1 MISKKRLIA
10 IGLTGSILAAQVGC
24 AQLATPETK
33 EADTAGQNMPYNI
46 LLLTTDQEHYVAEYP
61 DGSNYKARL
70 LLAELGTTFEKHY
83 SCSNMS
89 TSSRSVMFTGVHIPQ
104 TGMIDNTDFKWQGA
118 MDESITTVGDRM
130 REAGYYSALKGKWHL
145 GDASILNDEAQ
156 LTDLDAY
163 GYSDW
168 GGQDC
173 IGGLHE
179 GHEKDPVI
187 ASEAIDWLET
197 TGKKL
202 NSEGKPFFLDVNMLN
217 PHDIMDYDVTGYES
231 TFMELGGAPDDPV
244 YEKTYDTPI
253 SSSWDFSLDDDSVP
267 DALRIYRDHWGLFTG
282 MYHDEEVWKDYQDY
296 YFNCIQDNDNHMMEI
311 LNYLID
317 NDMMENTIIVYT
329 ADHGE
334 MHGSHGLKGKGG
346 FMYEN
351 NIHVPLVIVHP
362 DYEGGKRVPALT
374 SHLDLAPTLV
384 DLAGIPDDEKAALME
399 GLPGNSLV
407 PLMDGSKDRVRDAAL
422 FCFEMLS
429 MTALQYTP
437 DGNGGYTYSFDVNA
451 KGMVRGIVTD
461 DYKFVRYFAPVDFN
475 TPTTIEELYA
485 HNDVQLFDIKA
496 DPDELNNLA
505 ADPEANEALI
515 LELNELLNET
525 IRKEIG
531 TDDGTEVTRVLKGL
545 QQAQQQNA
553 DQESSQQDNGQ

>member
-1 MISKKRLIA
+1 M
-10 IGLTGSILAAQVGC
+10 V
-24 AQLATPETK
+24 
-33 EADTAGQNMPYNI
+33 
-46 LLLTTDQEHYVAEYP
+46 
-61 DGSNYKARL
+61 
-70 LLAELGTTFEKHY
+70 
-83 SCSNMS
+83 
-89 TSSRSVMFTGVHIPQ
+89 
-104 TGMIDNTDFKWQGA
+104 
-118 MDESITTVGDRM
+118 
-130 REAGYYSALKGKWHL
+130 
-145 GDASILNDEAQ
+145 
-156 LTDLDAY
+156 
-163 GYSDW
+163 
-168 GGQDC
+168 
-173 IGGLHE
+173 
-179 GHEKDPVI
+179 
-187 ASEAIDWLET
+187 
-197 TGKKL
+197 
-202 NSEGKPFFLDVNMLN
+202 N

-231 TFMELGGAPDDPV
+231 AFMELGGAPDDPV

-253 SSSWDFSLDDDSVP
+253 PSTWDFSLDDDSVP
-267 DALRIYRDHWGLFTG
+267 DALRIYRDHWELFAG
-282 MYHDEEVWKDYQDY
+282 MYHDEEAWKDYQDY

-362 DYEGGKRVPALT
+362 DYEGGKRVTALT

-384 DLAGIPDDEKAALME
+384 DLAGIPDNEKTALME

-429 MTALQYTP
+429 MTARQFTP

-475 TPTTIEELYA
+475 TPTTIEDLHA

-553 DQESSQQDNGQ
+553 DQESGQHDNGQ